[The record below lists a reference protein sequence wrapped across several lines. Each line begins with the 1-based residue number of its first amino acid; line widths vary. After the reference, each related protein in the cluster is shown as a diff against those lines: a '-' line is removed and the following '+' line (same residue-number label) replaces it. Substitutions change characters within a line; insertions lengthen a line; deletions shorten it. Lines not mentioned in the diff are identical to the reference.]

1 MEYYINDCILSG
13 LVEKL
18 EHTRML
24 LAELVILSCSNVRN
38 TWFVIHKKKKA
49 VFRIQLKS
57 LLWISNLKSD
67 GEMGK

>member
-38 TWFVIHKKKKA
+38 TWFVIQKKKA